1 MTRASPAAFNGYKET
16 SMDLTPATIL
26 RGRYRITRLLGE
38 GGMGAVYLAYDL
50 ALEHEVAVKINHNQ
64 NPASAAQFINEARLL
79 ATLRHPNLPRVID
92 YFLEASSQFLVM
104 DYIPGDDLKSLVEQR
119 GAFAPEQVLQW
130 AEQLGS
136 ALSYLHR
143 QNPPVFH
150 RDVKPANLKLTAENE
165 IILVDFGIA
174 KAAEAAQ
181 ATAAGASGFSPGYAP
196 PEQYGTGRT
205 GPYSDQYAM
214 AATLFTLLTGQKP
227 EDALQRVLGQVAQ
240 APAHVANPTV
250 PPRISLVLE
259 RAMALRPEDRFAS
272 IDDFMRAL
280 TDFNEQA
287 TQSVI
292 LQGVPLPQYPPPP
305 PPLQAQPGG
314 PVFSPAPPP
323 ALPVPYPQRRRPW
336 LWFAGLGGLAVLAI
350 AAVFL
355 FGRGGLL
362 AFSPSSPTAAVV
374 IVASSTPV
382 PPTLAPTP
390 PPPTETPRPTAT
402 PTVTMTFTPVPTLT
416 FTSTATSTLEPTATV
431 LALVGQSR
439 ALAFVSDRGDG
450 VTLQIWTAK
459 VSLNDQ
465 GLPKAGD
472 FTQLT
477 FDPGDKQQPAWSPD
491 GSRLLYVASGGKAAN
506 GQDLGLDIFLL
517 DFSQPG
523 AAPVNLTARAGDD
536 TDPAW
541 SPDGK
546 QIAFTN
552 NGRSDKVRMIDL
564 MNADGSGLHRL
575 SVDLEE
581 FNPAWSPDGQWLVY
595 VVLARDNNILYR
607 RSRADDFASGEF
619 FDNKAI
625 SGRTGQ
631 VASPAWSPDGS
642 RIAYIKLSY
651 LGEGRLMSMDAA
663 TRGDKIVQ
671 LTSSGLDRQP
681 AWSPDSQWLAFTS
694 RRDGNFEIYLMRA
707 TGQDT
712 PVNLTLSPSRDLWPA
727 WQP

>member
-1 MTRASPAAFNGYKET
+1 MIPTSPAAFNGYKRT
-16 SMDLTPATIL
+16 FMDLTPATIL
-26 RGRYRITRLLGE
+26 RDRYRITRLLGQ

-50 ALEHEVAVKINHNQ
+50 ALEHEVAVKINHTQ
-64 NPASAAQFINEARLL
+64 NPDSAAQFINEARLL
-79 ATLRHPNLPRVID
+79 AGLRHPNLPRVID
-92 YFLEASSQFLVM
+92 YFLEGSSQFLVM
-104 DYIPGDDLKSLVEQR
+104 DYIPGDDLKNLVEQR

-205 GPYSDQYAM
+205 GAYSDQYAM
-214 AATLFTLLTGQKP
+214 AATLYHLLTGQKP
-227 EDALQRVLGQVAQ
+227 VDALQRVLGQAVL
-240 APAHVANPTV
+240 APAHVANPSV
-250 PPRISLVLE
+250 PPRISLVLD
-259 RAMALRPEDRFAS
+259 RAMSVRPEERFAS
-272 IDDFMRAL
+272 VDDFMRTL
-280 TDFNEQA
+280 TDFNDQA
-287 TQSVI
+287 TLRVNPQSVA
-292 LQGVPLPQYPPPP
+292 LPQYPPPP
-305 PPLQAQPGG
+305 LFPPE
-314 PVFSPAPPP
+314 PPP
-323 ALPVPYPQRRRPW
+323 AALPGKPPARRGPW
-336 LWFAGLGGLAVLAI
+336 LWIAGLVGLAVLA
-350 AAVFL
+350 AAAFFL
-355 FGRGGLL
+355 FYKMKPGSAADSLAGRT
-362 AFSPSSPTAAVV
+362 PTALMAPVF
-374 IVASSTPV
+374 TPV
-382 PPTLAPTP
+382 PPTQAPTP
-390 PPPTETPRPTAT
+390 LPPTPTIQPTGTAT
-402 PTVTMTFTPVPTLT
+402 ATMTFTAVPTLT
-416 FTSTATSTLEPTATV
+416 FTATASATPQPTATA
-431 LALVGQSR
+431 LPLVGGSR
-439 ALAFVSDRGDG
+439 ALAFVSDRADG
-450 VTLQIWTAK
+450 KTLQIWTAK
-459 VSLNDQ
+459 VSLNNQ
-465 GLPKAGD
+465 GLPQAGD

-491 GSRLLYVASGGKAAN
+491 GSRLLYVAPGGKAAN

-523 AAPVNLTARAGDD
+523 SAPLNLTARAGDD

-546 QIAFTN
+546 QIVFTN
-552 NGRSDKVRMIDL
+552 NGRSDKIRMIDL
-564 MNADGSGLHRL
+564 MNADGSGLRRL

-581 FNPAWSPDGQWLVY
+581 FSPAWSPEGQWLVY

-607 RSRADDFASGEF
+607 RGQGDQFASGEF

-642 RIAYIKLSY
+642 RIAYIKLTFQ
-651 LGEGRLMSMDAA
+651 GEGRLMSMDAA

-712 PVNLTLSPSRDLWPA
+712 PINLTLSPARDLWPA
-727 WQP
+727 WQH

>member
-1 MTRASPAAFNGYKET
+1 MELNPAS
-16 SMDLTPATIL
+16 IL
-26 RGRYRITRLLGE
+26 RDRYRITRLLGQ

-50 ALEHEVAVKINHNQ
+50 ALEHEVAVKINHGN
-64 NPASAAQFINEARLL
+64 NPDSAAQFINEARLL
-79 ATLRHPNLPRVID
+79 AGLRHPNLPRVID
-92 YFLEASSQFLVM
+92 YFLEGPSQFLVM

-119 GAFAPEQVLQW
+119 GAFALEQVLQW
-130 AEQLGS
+130 AEQLGA

-174 KAAEAAQ
+174 KVADATQ

-214 AATLFTLLTGQKP
+214 AATLYNLLTGRKP

-240 APAHVANPTV
+240 PSAHAANPSV
-250 PPRISLVLE
+250 PSRISLVLD
-259 RAMALRPEDRFAS
+259 RALALRPEDRFAS
-272 IDDFMRAL
+272 LDDFVRAL
-280 TDFNEQA
+280 TDFNDQS
-287 TQSVI
+287 TQRI
-292 LQGVPLPQYPPPP
+292 IPQTLPQSYFPPPP
-305 PPLQAQPGG
+305 VIPPPG
-314 PVFSPAPPP
+314 PPP
-323 ALPVPYPQRRRPW
+323 AGSPGRQPPRRYPRLR
-336 LWFAGLGGLAVLAI
+336 LAGLGLLVVLVA

-355 FGRGGLL
+355 FSQG
-362 AFSPSSPTAAVV
+362 SPAALIPAVFTRATPTRV
-374 IVASSTPV
+374 PV
-382 PPTLAPTP
+382 LVSPTP
-390 PPPTETPRPTAT
+390 PPEPVIAPTNTPALTATATST
-402 PTVTMTFTPVPTLT
+402 PTVVDTATFTATVTLT
-416 FTSTATSTLEPTATV
+416 FTATPQPTPTA
-431 LALVGQSR
+431 LPLVGGGR
-439 ALAFVSDRGDG
+439 ALAFVSDRADG
-450 VTLQIWTAK
+450 QTLQIWTVK
-459 VSLNDQ
+459 VSLTEQ
-465 GLPKAGD
+465 GLPQAGD
-472 FTQLT
+472 FSQLT

-491 GSRLLYVASGGKAAN
+491 GSRLLYVAPGEVAAN
-506 GQDLGLDIFLL
+506 GLDIFML
-517 DFSQPG
+517 DVTQPG
-523 AAPVNLTARAGDD
+523 AKPVNLTARAGDD

-541 SPDGK
+541 SPDGQ

-552 NGRSDKVRMIDL
+552 NGRGDRVRMVDV

-607 RSRADDFASGEF
+607 RGQADQFASGEF

-631 VASPAWSPDGS
+631 AASPAWSPDGS
-642 RIAYIKLSY
+642 RIAYIQLVFP
-651 LGEGRLMSMDAA
+651 GEGRLMSMDAA
-663 TRGDKIVQ
+663 TRGDKIVE
-671 LTSSGLDRQP
+671 LTGSGLDRQP
-681 AWSPDSQWLAFTS
+681 AWSPDSQWLVFAS

-707 TGQDT
+707 TGQDS
-712 PVNLTLSPSRDLWPA
+712 PQNLTLSPGRDLWPA